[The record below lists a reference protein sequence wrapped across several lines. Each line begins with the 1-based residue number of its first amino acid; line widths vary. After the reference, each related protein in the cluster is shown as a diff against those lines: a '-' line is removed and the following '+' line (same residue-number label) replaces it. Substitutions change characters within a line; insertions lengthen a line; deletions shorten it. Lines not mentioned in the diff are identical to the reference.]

1 MSIKT
6 MAACALVAFTASV
19 SIGFAMIDAHEKKA
33 VEVLQ
38 QQGIT
43 VQSIGMAFL
52 GCSADDEFKYQFV
65 GVNKDGKT
73 VRGYACSG
81 YFKGTTIRYK

>member
-6 MAACALVAFTASV
+6 MAACALLAFTAAV
-19 SIGFAMIDAHEKKA
+19 SIGFAMIDVHEKKA

-65 GVNKDGKT
+65 GVNEDGKK